1 MPYTDDEVAEEVAEE
16 MPASLRE
23 GTEDDDTVIEGEDVS
38 EAQGMGA
45 NEDWMEPAKSVT
57 FEITK
62 CFLDTYTPEG
72 GEWKN
77 RSLKL
82 YVAISKDGTDGKGK
96 YARKVFFPGNNG
108 RILVAVN
115 RESYDFTVNAKG
127 NKTEWY
133 KAGSGGAFGEYNE
146 LLMALKFPNKPAPRN
161 DKAFRDSL
169 VGMKFVADIT
179 KEKREVYDR
188 AEGKS
193 VKIDGEYENHLR
205 NWKPVKSASPD
216 NKAEEAAA

>member
-1 MPYTDDEVAEEVAEE
+1 MPYTDDDLAEEVDD

-38 EAQGMGA
+38 EAHGMS
-45 NEDWMEPAKSVT
+45 NEDWIEPAKGVT

-62 CFLDTYTPEG
+62 AFLDTYTPNGES
-72 GEWKN
+72 EWKS

-82 YVAISKDGTDGKGK
+82 YVAVTKEGIDGKGK

-115 RESYDFTVNAKG
+115 RDAYDFSKNASGKPT
-127 NKTEWY
+127 KWY
-133 KAGSGGAFGEYNE
+133 DKGSGGAFGEYNE
-146 LLMALKFPNKPAPRN
+146 LLTALKFPNNPAPRN

-169 VGMKFVADIT
+169 VGMKFMADIT
-179 KEKREVYDR
+179 KEKREVYDKL
-188 AEGKS
+188 ENKS
-193 VKIDGEYENHLR
+193 VKIEGEFENHLR
-205 NWKPVKSASPD
+205 NWRPVKVATD